1 LNAPHRQTGRRL
13 ALLAATVA
21 AAAGLAGCAHDSL
34 LAKHEP
40 AAPPAP
46 KACEAAAPDSP
57 MPMLGCANRANLAAM
72 VANPG
77 DLEQG
82 RLLGPASGAHEAQA
96 VDAYKTGKV
105 KPLSGSAGTSLITGE
120 K

>member
-1 LNAPHRQTGRRL
+1 MNAPHRQSGRRI
-13 ALLAATVA
+13 ALLAAVA

-34 LAKHEP
+34 LAKQEP
-40 AAPPAP
+40 AAPPTP
-46 KACEAAAPDSP
+46 RACEAAAPDSP

-82 RLLGPASGAHEAQA
+82 RLLSPASGAREAQA